1 MTFRSHRRSLPG
13 VRHLGTR
20 SILSLLPQHHAPC
33 ANAWGVK
40 CPHPELPA
48 GNFVGGSAL
57 SQELDAQSAAAFS
70 WANRAG
76 RLTSKMPVRSQKRGE
91 MAGKRGQHHCRLRVL
106 VMGSSSSAGLRSRA
120 AGFVCRPRA
129 ASQKAEKKKLKKKS
143 SGLKEAVFLS
153 GSARLL

>member
-1 MTFRSHRRSLPG
+1 MQ
-13 VRHLGTR
+13 HLGTR

-33 ANAWGVK
+33 GNAWGVK

-76 RLTSKMPVRSQKRGE
+76 RLTSKMPVRSQKWGE

-129 ASQKAEKKKLKKKS
+129 ASQKAEKKKIKKKKFWLERS
-143 SGLKEAVFLS
+143 CLS
-153 GSARLL
+153 FGVCPPALMFEGI